1 MDDAEFAY
9 VRKLQA
15 VADAARDFITVHG
28 PREQTEAYERLRD
41 ALGGLDQEAT
51 TDA

>member
-15 VADAARDFITVHG
+15 VADAARRFITVHG
-28 PREQTEAYERLRD
+28 PREQTEAYERLSE
-41 ALGGLDQEAT
+41 ALDGLDQEAT